1 MCLMEDIKMKSKEL
15 LRLQAI
21 VNAYKENT
29 DRMFS
34 VVDFICRDI
43 MLDAYYDFHYAL
55 CFNILGSREFKS
67 DLDMEEVEKSKIDIT
82 SSSGCISIPFNN
94 TKDYKAFLFDIR
106 FFTKA
111 GAPHAMQTTM
121 TDTGYSIRQYFGDID
136 KKILIWEIT
145 NNNFDCSADR
155 ATKVYMLTEDLIF
168 HLDEDIFNTYDEDYS
183 TSRFEYGPNFN
194 CDTEDFVYPSYVLD
208 ALSRHEMLYL
218 LNTDRIG
225 KPDKI
230 L

>member
-1 MCLMEDIKMKSKEL
+1 MKSKEL

-29 DRMFS
+29 DGMFS

-43 MLDAYYDFHYAL
+43 LIKIGTHYDGKFQNRL
-55 CFNILGSREFKS
+55 SFSIFGSRGFKS
-67 DLDMEEVEKSKIDIT
+67 DLDIEEVKKSKLDIM
-82 SSSGCISIPFNN
+82 SGCGCISILFNN

-106 FFTKA
+106 FFAKA

-121 TDTGYSIRQYFGDID
+121 TDSGYSIRQYFGDID

-145 NNNFDCSADR
+145 SNDIRCSADR

-168 HLDEDIFNTYDEDYS
+168 HLDEDIFGSYDEYYRI
-183 TSRFEYGPNFN
+183 SRFEYGPNFN
-194 CDTEDFVYPSYVLD
+194 CDTEDFAYPSYVLD
-208 ALSRHEMLYL
+208 ALSRHEKLYL